1 LSKSAVVEIAE
12 LFRKALDAKL
22 SLQMLEMGQRWIELQ
37 NKIDA
42 NVIALLAE
50 IGDSKPNP
58 AQIRE
63 MQRWAEMREQV
74 HAELSKYQDYVG
86 SVIDN
91 GKEDSAKLGIQSAK
105 ETLSAAFSSAGIM
118 GSFNI
123 VPIDSVEALSAI
135 LAKGAPLQNLLA
147 AAFPESWV
155 HMSSAL
161 IEGIGLGLG
170 PRETAKRAFEGMNY
184 GFDRI
189 LTITRTEQLRA
200 YRNGSILQ
208 YRESGVVTGF
218 KRLSARDDRTCMACL
233 ISDGERYN
241 VADEFADHPNGRC
254 AIVPIVA
261 GVDEPEWENGTDWF
275 LSQDPEKQRAMMGK
289 NYYEAW
295 KDGAFE
301 LSDLRRTA
309 HSDIWGDSP
318 QIAALKEFV

>member
-1 LSKSAVVEIAE
+1 
-12 LFRKALDAKL
+12 
-22 SLQMLEMGQRWIELQ
+22 
-37 NKIDA
+37 
-42 NVIALLAE
+42 
-50 IGDSKPNP
+50 
-58 AQIRE
+58 
-63 MQRWAEMREQV
+63 MREQV

-233 ISDGERYN
+233 ISDGERYE

-261 GVDEPEWENGTDWF
+261 GVDEPEWENGADWF
-275 LSQDPEKQRAMMGK
+275 LSQDPDKQRAMMGK